1 MTAARQ
7 RRPNKPSFEGTTKV
21 TNKKGR
27 IRSPFLPN
35 YIVLR
40 SIFSPYERETRN
52 AVFSYDFPC
61 SGVVRQSWVA
71 SM

>member
-1 MTAARQ
+1 RQ
-7 RRPNKPSFEGTTKV
+7 RRPNRPSSEGTTKV

-27 IRSPFLPN
+27 IRGQFLPN
-35 YIVLR
+35 YIALR

-61 SGVVRQSWVA
+61 SGEVRQSRAA
-71 SM
+71 SV